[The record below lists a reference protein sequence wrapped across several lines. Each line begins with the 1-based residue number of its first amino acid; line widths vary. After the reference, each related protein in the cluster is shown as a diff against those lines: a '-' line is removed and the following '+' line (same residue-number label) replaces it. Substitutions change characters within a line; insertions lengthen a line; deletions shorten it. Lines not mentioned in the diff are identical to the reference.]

1 MAALAASQHPKEAAE
16 LAVWLT
22 IDPKATELYT
32 TKQFLFPTRKAI
44 LESSEFA
51 DKPFEFYGG
60 QAVNKVFVESAKAV
74 DPSFQWS
81 PFQDYVNQTM
91 GDKLGAAAAG
101 NGTLAAAFDSLQ
113 DTLVQYA
120 KDQGFTVKT

>member
-1 MAALAASQHPKEAAE
+1 MAI
-16 LAVWLT
+16 WLT

-91 GDKLGAAAAG
+91 GDELGAAAAG
-101 NGTLAAAFDSLQ
+101 NGTLAEAFDSLQ

-120 KDQGFTVKT
+120 QDQGFTVKT